1 MLEANAFDGVLLTYG
16 PVCYI
21 CSLFKISLNKH
32 SMGRIILLLMI
43 TAVFSRLQAQN
54 ANISGNLTE
63 TGTSHAIP
71 GAHIFIDEL
80 KQGTVTDGKG
90 NFTFEDVPSGNYQ
103 LTVSSVGFLKL
114 HKDVVLQPEDFVNVK
129 WEMEE
134 DFIEIPGVVIERTSL
149 SGGSSGIQE
158 IPGSVH
164 YLGPAE
170 LDKFNYS
177 DINRILR
184 NIPGVNIQEEEGFG
198 LRPNIG
204 LRGSGVERSSKI
216 TIMEDGVLMAP
227 APYAAPAAYYFPT
240 SARMQGVEVRKGS
253 SQIKYGPY
261 TTGGAINF
269 ISTQIPKQ
277 LSGKVTMLGG
287 NYGTRTVHAAIG
299 DNYKNVGFSLETYQG
314 HSDGFKELDN
324 GGDTGY
330 DLQDYIAKVRVN
342 TSPDAKISQSLTLKL
357 GQTTAESN
365 ETYLGLTDADFQA
378 TPFRRYYGSQ
388 KDVINTRQ
396 RQLMLRHQ
404 IQPFD
409 FMDITTTVYRTDFE
423 RNWYKLDKVKASAD
437 GDRVS
442 ISKILDDP
450 NTYNQEF
457 DIIRGTTSQ
466 NDDALE
472 VKANNREYYAKGLQ
486 TVFGFR
492 FGSETVRSDIEVG
505 IRFHQD
511 QIDRFQWV
519 DGYKMEEGVMMLTS
533 SGVPGTESNRVET
546 ANAFASY
553 LQYNLKVGAWT
564 FVPGLRYENIKIERL
579 DYGKTDPD
587 RTGVDLSTR
596 SNQVGVVIPGMGV
609 DYKFNA
615 KWNSF
620 LGIHKGF
627 SPPGSK
633 EGTEPEESVNYELG
647 FRYQH
652 QALYFQTV
660 LFFNDYSNLLGSDL
674 AASGGQGTTDQFNGG
689 NVDVS
694 GIELELHYDLLAS
707 AKTSLSLPVGLT
719 YTLTE
724 GVFQNSFESEFEG
737 WGTVEQGDQLPYL
750 PKHQLALFLGLE
762 SGRTSFN
769 ISTKYQSALRTEP
782 GQGDIPTNQGTD
794 SQFVVDFSTNYSLN
808 KNINLFGS
816 IRNLTN
822 QVYNVARRPAG
833 LRPGMPRSFVVG
845 LKAYF

>member
-1 MLEANAFDGVLLTYG
+1 MK
-16 PVCYI
+16 
-21 CSLFKISLNKH
+21 KIL
-32 SMGRIILLLMI
+32 ILLILF
-43 TAVFSRLQAQN
+43 TAILRISAQT
-54 ANISGNLTE
+54 AGISGNLTE
-63 TGTSHAIP
+63 IGTNKIIP
-71 GAHIFIDEL
+71 GAHIYLDGL
-80 KQGTVTDGKG
+80 KQGTVSDGKG
-90 NFTFEDVPSGNYQ
+90 RFVLKDIPSGTYQ
-103 LTVSSVGFLKL
+103 LVISSLGFQKQHQTVILNPGEDLKV
-114 HKDVVLQPEDFVNVK
+114 H
-129 WEMEE
+129 WEMKE
-134 DFIEIPGVVIERTSL
+134 DFIEIPGIVIERTSL
-149 SGGSSGIQE
+149 SGGHLGIQE

-177 DINRILR
+177 DVNRILR

-240 SARMQGVEVRKGS
+240 AARMQGVEVRKGS

-269 ISTQIPKQ
+269 ISTQIPDQ
-277 LSGKVTMLGG
+277 FSGKVSILGG
-287 NYGTRTVHAAIG
+287 NYGSRTIHAAIG
-299 DNYKNVGFSLETYQG
+299 DSYKNIGFSLETYQS

-342 TSPDAKISQSLTLKL
+342 TNPDAKIQQSLTIKL
-357 GQTTAESN
+357 GQTIGESD
-365 ETYLGLTDADFQA
+365 ETYLGLTDADFEA
-378 TPFRRYYGSQ
+378 TPFRRYSGSQ

-404 IQPFD
+404 IQPFK
-409 FMDITTTVYRTDFE
+409 FMDVTTTVYRTDFE
-423 RNWYKLDKVKASAD
+423 RNWYKLDKVKASID

-450 NTYNQEF
+450 ITYNQEF
-457 DIIRGTTSQ
+457 SIIQGVTSL
-466 NDDALE
+466 NHDALE
-472 VKANNREYYAKGLQ
+472 VKANNREYYSKGLQ
-486 TVFGFR
+486 TVLGFR
-492 FGSETVRSDIEVG
+492 FGSETVKSDLEIG
-505 IRFHQD
+505 LRFHQD

-519 DGYKMEEGVMMLTS
+519 DKYEMEDGVMMLTN
-533 SGVPGTESNRVET
+533 SGTPGTESNRIET
-546 ANAFASY
+546 ANAFAGY
-553 LQYNLKVGAWT
+553 LQYTIQVGAWT
-564 FVPGLRYENIKIERL
+564 MVPGLRYENIEIERL
-579 DYGKTDPD
+579 DYGKQDPD
-587 RTGVDLSTR
+587 RTGIDLSTR
-596 SNQVGVVIPGMGV
+596 SNKVDVVIPGIGI
-609 DYKFNA
+609 DYKINS

-647 FRYQH
+647 FRFQH
-652 QALYFQTV
+652 KALYIQSV
-660 LFFNDYSNLLGSDL
+660 VFFNDYSNLLGSDL

-694 GIELELHYDLLAS
+694 GIEFELNYDLLSS
-707 AKTSLSLPVGLT
+707 ANTPLSLPVGIT

-737 WGTVEQGDQLPYL
+737 WGTVEEGDQLPYL
-750 PKHQLALFLGLE
+750 PKHQLALFAGLE
-762 SGRTSFN
+762 SGMFSVN
-769 ISTKYQSALRTEP
+769 LSTKYQSALRTVP
-782 GQGDIPTNQGTD
+782 GQGDIPLDESTD
-794 SQFVVDFSTNYSLN
+794 SQFVVDFSTNYTLH
-808 KNINLFGS
+808 KNLTLFGS

-833 LRPGMPRSFVVG
+833 LRPGMPRSFIVG
-845 LKAYF
+845 LKAQF

>member
-1 MLEANAFDGVLLTYG
+1 MK
-16 PVCYI
+16 
-21 CSLFKISLNKH
+21 KIL
-32 SMGRIILLLMI
+32 ILLILFTTI
-43 TAVFSRLQAQN
+43 LGISAQTAG
-54 ANISGNLTE
+54 ISGNLTE
-63 TGTSHAIP
+63 IGTNKIIP
-71 GAHIFIDEL
+71 GAHIYLDGL
-80 KQGTVTDGKG
+80 KQGTVSDGKG
-90 NFTFEDVPSGNYQ
+90 RFVLKDIPSGTYQ
-103 LTVSSVGFLKL
+103 LVISSLGFQKQHQTVILNPGEDLKV
-114 HKDVVLQPEDFVNVK
+114 H
-129 WEMEE
+129 WEMKE
-134 DFIEIPGVVIERTSL
+134 DFIEIPGIVIERTSL
-149 SGGSSGIQE
+149 SGGHLGIQE

-177 DINRILR
+177 DVNRILR

-240 SARMQGVEVRKGS
+240 AARMQGVEVRKGS

-269 ISTQIPKQ
+269 ISTQIPDQ
-277 LSGKVTMLGG
+277 FSGKVSILGG
-287 NYGTRTVHAAIG
+287 NYGSRTIHAAIG
-299 DNYKNVGFSLETYQG
+299 DSYKNIGFSLETYQS

-330 DLQDYIAKVRVN
+330 NLQDYIAKVRVN
-342 TSPDAKISQSLTLKL
+342 TNSDAKIQQSLTIKL
-357 GQTTAESN
+357 GQTMGESD
-365 ETYLGLTDADFQA
+365 ETYLGLTDADFEA
-378 TPFRRYYGSQ
+378 TPFRRYSGSQ

-396 RQLMLRHQ
+396 RQIMLRHQ
-404 IQPFD
+404 IQPFK
-409 FMDITTTVYRTDFE
+409 FMDVTTTVYRTDFE
-423 RNWYKLDKVKASAD
+423 RNWYKLAKVKASTD
-437 GDRVS
+437 GEQVS

-450 NTYNQEF
+450 TTYNQEF
-457 DIIRGTTSQ
+457 DIIQGVTSP

-472 VKANNREYYAKGLQ
+472 VKANNREYYSKGLQ
-486 TVFGFR
+486 TVLGFR
-492 FGSETVRSDIEVG
+492 FGSETVKSDLEIG
-505 IRFHQD
+505 LRFHQD

-519 DGYKMEEGVMMLTS
+519 DKYKMEDGVMMLTK
-533 SGVPGTESNRVET
+533 SGTPGTESNRIET
-546 ANAFASY
+546 ANAFAGY
-553 LQYNLKVGAWT
+553 LQYTLQVGAWT
-564 FVPGLRYENIKIERL
+564 IVPGLRYENIEIERL
-579 DYGKTDPD
+579 DYGKQDPD
-587 RTGVDLSTR
+587 RTEINLSTR
-596 SNQVGVVIPGMGV
+596 SNKVDVVIPGIGI
-609 DYKFNA
+609 DYKINS

-647 FRYQH
+647 FRFQH
-652 QALYFQTV
+652 KALYIQSV

-694 GIELELHYDLLAS
+694 GIEFELNYDLLNS
-707 AKTSLSLPVGLT
+707 ANTPLSLPVGIT

-737 WGTVEQGDQLPYL
+737 WGTVEEGDQLPYL
-750 PKHQLALFLGLE
+750 PKHQLALFAGLE
-762 SGRTSFN
+762 SGRFSVN
-769 ISTKYQSALRTEP
+769 LSTKYQSALRTVP
-782 GQGDIPTNQGTD
+782 GQGDIPLDESTD
-794 SQFVVDFSTNYSLN
+794 SQFVVDFSTNYTLH
-808 KNINLFGS
+808 KNLTLFGS

-833 LRPGMPRSFVVG
+833 LRPGMPRSFIVG
-845 LKAYF
+845 LKARF

>member
-1 MLEANAFDGVLLTYG
+1 VK
-16 PVCYI
+16 
-21 CSLFKISLNKH
+21 KIL
-32 SMGRIILLLMI
+32 ILLILI
-43 TAVFSRLQAQN
+43 TTILGISAQT
-54 ANISGNLTE
+54 AGISGNLTE
-63 TGTSHAIP
+63 IGTNKIIP
-71 GAHIFIDEL
+71 GAHIYLDGL
-80 KQGTVTDGKG
+80 KQGTVSDGKG
-90 NFTFEDVPSGNYQ
+90 RFVLKDIPSGTYQ
-103 LTVSSVGFLKL
+103 LVISSLGFQKQHQTVILNPGEDLKV
-114 HKDVVLQPEDFVNVK
+114 H
-129 WEMEE
+129 WEMKE
-134 DFIEIPGVVIERTSL
+134 DFIEIPGIVIERTSL
-149 SGGSSGIQE
+149 SGGHLGIQE

-177 DINRILR
+177 DVNRILR

-240 SARMQGVEVRKGS
+240 AARMQGVEVRKGS

-269 ISTQIPKQ
+269 ISTQIPDQ
-277 LSGKVTMLGG
+277 FSGKVSILGG
-287 NYGTRTVHAAIG
+287 NYGSRTIHAAIG
-299 DNYKNVGFSLETYQG
+299 DSYKNIGFSLETYQS

-330 DLQDYIAKVRVN
+330 NLQDYIAKVRVN
-342 TSPDAKISQSLTLKL
+342 TNSDAKIQQSLTIKL
-357 GQTTAESN
+357 GQTMGESD
-365 ETYLGLTDADFQA
+365 ETYLGLTDADFEA
-378 TPFRRYYGSQ
+378 TPFRRYSGSQ

-396 RQLMLRHQ
+396 RQIMLRHQ
-404 IQPFD
+404 IQPFK
-409 FMDITTTVYRTDFE
+409 FMDVTTTVYRTDFE
-423 RNWYKLDKVKASAD
+423 RNWYKLAKVKASTD
-437 GDRVS
+437 GEQVS

-450 NTYNQEF
+450 TTYNQEF
-457 DIIRGTTSQ
+457 DIIQGVTSP

-472 VKANNREYYAKGLQ
+472 VKANNREYYSKGLQ
-486 TVFGFR
+486 TVLGFR
-492 FGSETVRSDIEVG
+492 FGSETVKSDLEIG
-505 IRFHQD
+505 LRFHQD

-519 DGYKMEEGVMMLTS
+519 DKYKMEDGVMMLTK
-533 SGVPGTESNRVET
+533 SGTPGTESNRIET
-546 ANAFASY
+546 ANAFAGY
-553 LQYNLKVGAWT
+553 LQYTLQVGAWT
-564 FVPGLRYENIKIERL
+564 IVPGLRYENIEIERL
-579 DYGKTDPD
+579 DYGKQDPD
-587 RTGVDLSTR
+587 RTEINLSTR
-596 SNQVGVVIPGMGV
+596 SNKVDVVIPGIGI
-609 DYKFNA
+609 DYKINS

-647 FRYQH
+647 FRFQH
-652 QALYFQTV
+652 KALYIQSV

-694 GIELELHYDLLAS
+694 GIEFELNYDLLNS
-707 AKTSLSLPVGLT
+707 ANTPLSLPVGIT

-737 WGTVEQGDQLPYL
+737 WGTVEEGDQLPYL
-750 PKHQLALFLGLE
+750 PKHQLALFAGLE
-762 SGRTSFN
+762 SGRFSVN
-769 ISTKYQSALRTEP
+769 LSTKYQSALRTVP
-782 GQGDIPTNQGTD
+782 GQGDIPLDESTD
-794 SQFVVDFSTNYSLN
+794 SQFVVDFSTNYTLH
-808 KNINLFGS
+808 KNLTLFGS

-833 LRPGMPRSFVVG
+833 LRPGMPRSFIVG
-845 LKAYF
+845 LKARF